1 MSVNVPPNPNVSTFN
16 NDYWIHM
23 DTALTTADADLRYLR
38 WNVAQGD
45 ETLQGISVNG
55 NANFYSQTNF
65 NDVAT
70 GSLTSLAVQ
79 PLANDSTTK
88 IPTTAWVQSAITGA
102 PSSILATN
110 NTFTGTNAF
119 NNIAP
124 ITSTATQPASNDS
137 STKIPTTAWVQT
149 AVSGGSILATNN
161 IFTGTNTFNNDL
173 VVKDQLTINDTTLV
187 SNTQF
192 KQQPNSFTI
201 ELTGTNPTYDMG
213 VNGALI
219 QTYNTFNNIMAFP
232 TPTTFINVAP
242 PTSTA
247 TQPASNDSS
256 TKIPTTAWVQT
267 AVSGSS
273 ILATNNTFTGT
284 NAFNNIAPITST
296 ATQPASNDSSTKIP
310 TTAWVQSAITAIP
323 SLANL
328 TPNSVTITRTNVA
341 SSSTAGITN
350 NYNNGGYIDQ
360 GITSA
365 NNVAYNANFTPN
377 IPLKIIF
384 ANNSGNPSFSPYS
397 AGAVIVNINC
407 FFSNA
412 SKTSY
417 GQTECKLTLFGNL
430 LSDDFGTGYG
440 DTTYNL
446 NNQINGNG
454 AFNYSSPTY
463 APTGR
468 QYWTYDQ
475 VFSGALSATPAYL
488 QGINNLDGTYTIFV
502 YFQAEQVMTWSYNA
516 TIINAAGLITAGGK
530 GVYLG

>member
-102 PSSILATN
+102 P
-110 NTFTGTNAF
+110 
-119 NNIAP
+119 
-124 ITSTATQPASNDS
+124 
-137 STKIPTTAWVQT
+137 
-149 AVSGGSILATNN
+149 
-161 IFTGTNTFNNDL
+161 
-173 VVKDQLTINDTTLV
+173 
-187 SNTQF
+187 
-192 KQQPNSFTI
+192 
-201 ELTGTNPTYDMG
+201 
-213 VNGALI
+213 
-219 QTYNTFNNIMAFP
+219 
-232 TPTTFINVAP
+232 
-242 PTSTA
+242 
-247 TQPASNDSS
+247 
-256 TKIPTTAWVQT
+256 
-267 AVSGSS
+267 SS